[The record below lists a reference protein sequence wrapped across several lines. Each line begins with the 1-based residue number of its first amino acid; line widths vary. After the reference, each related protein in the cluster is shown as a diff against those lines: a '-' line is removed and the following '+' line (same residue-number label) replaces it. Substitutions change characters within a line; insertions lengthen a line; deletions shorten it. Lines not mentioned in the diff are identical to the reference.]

1 MIPQID
7 EEHIGM
13 FPLPVDPAG
22 NADRLANFG
31 SAQLGACVRAIGV
44 HITHFWIGAKSLRP
58 KGPNHAVCQARRLR
72 YGGWM
77 DILPL
82 ITESKP
88 LAALC
93 KRLAKSNFV
102 AVDTEFM
109 RESTYWPDLCLIQI
123 ADEKEAAAIDP
134 KADGLDM
141 TPLLDLLTNNEDV
154 LKVFHAGGQ
163 DVEIIYNLTG
173 RTPHPIFDTQ
183 IAAMALGQGE
193 QIGYQSLVESWV
205 GVHLDKGARFT
216 DWGRRP
222 LDKRQIDYAIGDVTY
237 LAEIFPK
244 MLAKLVK
251 TGRGDWLDDE
261 MERLADPE
269 NYANDPDQ
277 AWLRVRISSRKPE
290 VLGRLRALGSWRE
303 KEARG
308 KNIPRGRIAK
318 DETLADLASHPPKC
332 QADIAKVRGLAP
344 SWATNDIGARLLA
357 AIDSAAPI
365 DPDDMPARSDRKPG
379 LTKDGALVADLLK
392 LLLKIRAKEIDVA
405 ARLLARS
412 DELEAIAAGARSG
425 LPVLDGWRFEQFGK
439 DALELVEGRLGF
451 AVKDGK
457 LHMART

>member
-1 MIPQID
+1 M
-7 EEHIGM
+7 E
-13 FPLPVDPAG
+13 
-22 NADRLANFG
+22 
-31 SAQLGACVRAIGV
+31 
-44 HITHFWIGAKSLRP
+44 
-58 KGPNHAVCQARRLR
+58 
-72 YGGWM
+72 
-77 DILPL
+77 ILPL

-123 ADEKEAAAIDP
+123 ADEHEAAAIDP
-134 KADGLDM
+134 KAEGLDM
-141 TPLLDLLTNNEDV
+141 KPLLDLLTNNEDV

-193 QIGYQSLVESWV
+193 QIGYSSLVESWV

-222 LDKRQIDYAIGDVTY
+222 LDDRQIDYAIGDVTH
-237 LAEIFPK
+237 LAVIFPK
-244 MLAKLVK
+244 MLAKLIK
-251 TGRGDWLDDE
+251 TGRGDWLDNE

-269 NYANDPDQ
+269 NYDNDPEH
-277 AWLRVRISSRKPE
+277 AWLRVRASSRKPE
-290 VLGRLRALGSWRE
+290 FLGRLKALGAWRE
-303 KEARG
+303 KEAQG

-318 DETLADLASHPPKC
+318 DETLADIASHPPRV
-332 QADIAKVRGLAP
+332 QSDLAKVRGLSA
-344 SWATNDIGARLLA
+344 SWANNEIGARLLA
-357 AIDSAAPI
+357 TLASARPL

-392 LLLKIRAKEIDVA
+392 LLLKIRSKEIDVA

-412 DELEAIAAGARSG
+412 DELEALAAGQRADLNILS
-425 LPVLDGWRFEQFGK
+425 GWRFEQFGR
-439 DALELVEGRLGF
+439 DALELVEGRLAF
-451 AVKDGK
+451 AVEGGK
-457 LHMART
+457 LRMTRPEHAET